1 MRDVMAHARD
11 VIANADRV
19 VVLTGA
25 GISAESGVPTFRGP
39 DGLWKSFRPEE
50 LATPSAFARDPRLV
64 WEWYDW
70 RRRRVRAC
78 QPNAAH
84 VALANLALHRGSA
97 RARIVTQNVDG
108 LHAVAARE
116 TATRLSVE
124 ASPRAAL
131 PLELHG
137 SLFRVRCTSCGER
150 REDDAPVDASS
161 PESLP
166 RCARCSALLRPDIV
180 WFGEPLEDSVLGEA
194 LERARTA
201 DVCLVVGTS
210 AVVQPAASLA
220 MVTKRA
226 GGELI
231 EVNPDTTPLTP
242 FADIAVRGTA
252 ADVVPRLVG

>member
-1 MRDVMAHARD
+1 MRDVTAHARD
-11 VIANADRV
+11 VIASADRV
-19 VVLTGA
+19 LVLTGA

-39 DGLWKSFRPEE
+39 EGLWNNFRPEE
-50 LATPSAFARDPRLV
+50 LATPSAFTRDPRLV

-84 VALANLALHRGSA
+84 VTLANLALQRGSA
-97 RARIVTQNVDG
+97 RTRIVTQNVDG

-116 TATRLSVE
+116 TATRLRVA
-124 ASPRAAL
+124 ASPHAAL

-137 SLFRVRCTSCGER
+137 SLFRVRCTACGER

-161 PESLP
+161 PASLP
-166 RCARCSALLRPDIV
+166 RCARCGALLRPDIV
-180 WFGEPLEDSVLGEA
+180 WFGEPLDDAVLSEA

-231 EVNPDTTPLTP
+231 EVNPETTPLTR
-242 FADIAVRGTA
+242 FADISVRGTA